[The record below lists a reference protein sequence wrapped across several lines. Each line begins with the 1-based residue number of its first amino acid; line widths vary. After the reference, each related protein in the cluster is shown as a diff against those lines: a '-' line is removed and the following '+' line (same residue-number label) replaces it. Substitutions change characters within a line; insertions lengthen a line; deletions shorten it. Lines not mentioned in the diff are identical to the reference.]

1 MEKRVNL
8 YYPKQE
14 TYFICWDNERQN
26 IMAYDS
32 VTPKQCLS
40 TKWTE
45 IDYYINKDLWL
56 KVLSDY
62 NIHTEY
68 L

>member
-1 MEKRVNL
+1 MEKIVNL
-8 YYPKQE
+8 SYPEQE

-32 VTPKQCLS
+32 VTPQQCLS
-40 TKWTE
+40 TKWIE
-45 IDYYINKDLWL
+45 IDYYINKDLWIE
-56 KVLSDY
+56 VLSDY
-62 NIHTEY
+62 NIDTTY